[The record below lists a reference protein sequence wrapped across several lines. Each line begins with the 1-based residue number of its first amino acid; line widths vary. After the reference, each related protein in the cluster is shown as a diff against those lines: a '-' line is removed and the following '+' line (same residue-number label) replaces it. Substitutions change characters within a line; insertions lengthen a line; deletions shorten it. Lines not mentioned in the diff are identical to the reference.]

1 MDVQLGPSS
10 QGQPGFY
17 SRRDLDQGPNN
28 GAAMGGPQACAA
40 ATVAPAPYSWAP
52 AQPTPPA
59 AVAVVDDQQDATSTR
74 KMRKRKADTQD
85 NERLSKR
92 LSLLNLEQNGR
103 QKLYVPV
110 ESPQLQPSSSSPL
123 GQIPEGD
130 QMQLDESNKHKV
142 YIYDLDAELAEDGS
156 SEGESS
162 SDEARL
168 VFLPDIAKHLRQQQ
182 SRIPP
187 RVLANPDGQLAGM
200 QLVLYDDAPRSLSV
214 PEEQDSVRKAVAEA
228 RARLRSQRDRSAVG
242 GGNSSSGVAGD
253 AADAAAAPSM
263 DVEIPL
269 QQDRRI
275 PSGLR
280 NLANDAVQ
288 PPYGM
293 VGSTSYT
300 IPATN
305 YDPDAMDMD
314 ID

>member
-1 MDVQLGPSS
+1 M
-10 QGQPGFY
+10 
-17 SRRDLDQGPNN
+17 
-28 GAAMGGPQACAA
+28 
-40 ATVAPAPYSWAP
+40 
-52 AQPTPPA
+52 
-59 AVAVVDDQQDATSTR
+59 
-74 KMRKRKADTQD
+74 
-85 NERLSKR
+85 
-92 LSLLNLEQNGR
+92 
-103 QKLYVPV
+103 PV

-162 SDEARL
+162 SDEAKL

-242 GGNSSSGVAGD
+242 GGNSSSSGVAGD

>member
-17 SRRDLDQGPNN
+17 SRRDLGQGPNS
-28 GAAMGGPQACAA
+28 GAAMGGPQAYAA
-40 ATVAPAPYSWAP
+40 APYSWAP
-52 AQPTPPA
+52 AQPTPPT
-59 AVAVVDDQQDATSTR
+59 AVSVVDDQQDATSSR

-110 ESPQLQPSSSSPL
+110 ESPQLQPSGGSSSSLPL

-168 VFLPDIAKHLRQQQ
+168 VFLPDIARHLRQQQ

-214 PEEQDSVRKAVAEA
+214 PEEQDGVRKAVAEA
-228 RARLRSQRDRSAVG
+228 RARLRSQRDRPAAG
-242 GGNSSSGVAGD
+242 GGITSGGVAD
-253 AADAAAAPSM
+253 DAAADAAAAPSM

-300 IPATN
+300 VPATS

>member
-1 MDVQLGPSS
+1 M
-10 QGQPGFY
+10 
-17 SRRDLDQGPNN
+17 
-28 GAAMGGPQACAA
+28 
-40 ATVAPAPYSWAP
+40 
-52 AQPTPPA
+52 
-59 AVAVVDDQQDATSTR
+59 
-74 KMRKRKADTQD
+74 
-85 NERLSKR
+85 
-92 LSLLNLEQNGR
+92 
-103 QKLYVPV
+103 PV

-228 RARLRSQRDRSAVG
+228 RARLRSQRDRPAVG
-242 GGNSSSGVAGD
+242 GGNISGGVADG

-288 PPYGM
+288 PPYGL
-293 VGSTSYT
+293 VGPTSYT
-300 IPATN
+300 IPATS